1 MGLQRLREAQR
12 ETDKFPSVLNLPW
25 AVTVFDNAEMVKG
38 VSERQYN
45 NCIADYYGELLM
57 TYRIHGYDRGRS
69 EVAIAHL
76 DPETPSKILK
86 TYVISGLPCPRG
98 TEHLEDARLFTH
110 DGRLWV
116 TYTEVRDYND
126 RPWRCSQRLVRLKS
140 VEGKWVGEKEVRI
153 KYGKNDQGQEKNWQF
168 FSLNG
173 KLYFVYGIKSHKV
186 CELDVETGA
195 VVQEYE
201 TPGIK
206 NWPYGSL
213 SGGTPP
219 LLVGD
224 RFVSFFHSYVPH
236 AYRCRRYSMSAYEFE
251 AKPPFKILR
260 VSQKPLAYG
269 SAKDGYADDPRF
281 NGWQPLVTFPSG
293 LVFHDDK
300 YLVSVGINDHLSTL
314 FSMPGGL
321 VSAGMGP
328 TVFSERVGPRK
339 FKTKNFNNPVRV
351 HGQGMNK
358 PRFYGWTRIGDSTEG
373 VMIATDPYLINALE
387 NLPFVD
393 EITQ

>member
-1 MGLQRLREAQR
+1 MRDARN

-25 AVTVFDNAEMVKG
+25 RVTVFDNSEMVKG
-38 VSERQYN
+38 MSERQYN
-45 NCIADYYGELLM
+45 NCIATFGGEFLM

-69 EVAIAHL
+69 EVALAHL
-76 DPETPSKILK
+76 DPENGFKIKK
-86 TYVISGLPCPRG
+86 TYVVTGLPCPRG
-98 TEHLEDARLFTH
+98 TEHLEDARLFEH

-126 RPWRCSQRLVRLKS
+126 KPWRCSQRLVILKQ
-140 VEGKWVGEKEVRI
+140 VDGKWVGDQEVKI
-153 KYGKNDQGQEKNWQF
+153 KYGKNDQAQEKNWQF
-168 FSLNG
+168 FSLKG
-173 KLYFVYGIKSHKV
+173 KLYFVYGIKNHKV
-186 CELDVETGA
+186 CHLDLGTGT

-219 LLVGD
+219 LLIGD
-224 RFVSFFHSYVPH
+224 RFISFFHSYVPH
-236 AYRCRRYSMSAYEFE
+236 AYRCRRYSMSAYEFRAE
-251 AKPPFKILR
+251 APFDILR

-293 LVFHDDK
+293 LVFHDG
-300 YLVSVGINDHLSTL
+300 YVVSVGINDHVSTL
-314 FSMPGGL
+314 FYMPPGL
-321 VSAGMGP
+321 VSKGMGP
-328 TVFSERVGPRK
+328 TEFPIRVGPRK
-339 FKTKNFNNPVRV
+339 FKTKNFNCPVRV

-358 PRFYGWTRIGDSTEG
+358 PRFYSWTKTGDNGEG
-373 VMIATDPYLINALE
+373 VMVATCPFLINALE

-393 EITQ
+393 EILP

>member
-25 AVTVFDNAEMVKG
+25 EVTVFDNAEMVKG
-38 VSERQYN
+38 MSERQYN
-45 NCIADYYGELLM
+45 NCIAEFGGELLM

-69 EVAIAHL
+69 EVALAHL
-76 DPETPSKILK
+76 DRENPSKILK
-86 TYVISGLPCPRG
+86 TYVISGLPCPRN
-98 TEHLEDARLFTH
+98 TEHLEDARLFSH
-110 DGRLWV
+110 GGALWI
-116 TYTEVRDYND
+116 TYTEVRDYKDN
-126 RPWRCSQRLVRLKS
+126 PWRCSQRLVRLKQ
-140 VEGKWVGEKEVRI
+140 VDGKWCGDKEVRI

-168 FSLNG
+168 FSLDG
-173 KLYFVYGIKSHKV
+173 KLYFIYGIKQHKV
-186 CELDVETGA
+186 CELDLDTGT
-195 VVQEYE
+195 VVQEYVTE
-201 TPGIK
+201 GIK

-219 LLVGD
+219 LLIGD
-224 RFVSFFHSYVPH
+224 RFITFFHSYVPH
-236 AYRCRRYSMSAYEFE
+236 AYRCRRYNMSAYEFR
-251 AKPPFKILR
+251 AKAPFDILR

-314 FSMPGGL
+314 FSIPCGL

-328 TVFSERVGPRK
+328 TVFKERVGPRR
-339 FKTKNFNNPVRV
+339 FKTQNFNCPVKV
-351 HGQGMNK
+351 FGQGINK
-358 PRFYGWTRIGDSTEG
+358 PRFYSWTRTGNGTEG
-373 VMIATDPYLINALE
+373 VMTATCPYLINALE

-393 EITQ
+393 EILQ